1 MRTFFVLFDRE
12 LRSFFNTPIAYVVMV
27 FFLAVLGFQFHAGVM
42 TVNNRPDIPVT
53 ALQVCFESMFW
64 FPYMQCVSLIS
75 MRTFADE
82 FRMGTLETL
91 TTAPVRDWQVVLA
104 KFAGVFTFYLV
115 LLAPTTLYFVV
126 LKHFNGG
133 TASAAGMGA
142 FGSAY
147 LMLALIGMF
156 YTAIGCL
163 ASSLVRDQINAAAV
177 TFAFILVTFFI
188 TLFLTAS
195 LVVKSSAIRALAY
208 FLCPYWH
215 LHDACAGRVDTQQLV
230 LYPSLTILVL
240 FFTLQVFQYRKWQA

>member
-27 FFLAVLGFQFHAGVM
+27 FFLAVVGFQFHAGVM
-42 TVNNRPDIPVT
+42 TVNNRPDFPVT
-53 ALQVCFESMFW
+53 ALQICFESVFW

-133 TASAAGMGA
+133 GASSAGMGV
-142 FGSAY
+142 FGSCY

-156 YTAIGCL
+156 YTAVGCL
-163 ASSLVRDQINAAAV
+163 ASSLVRDQINAAAI
-177 TFAFILVTFFI
+177 TFAFIIGTFFL
-188 TLFLTAS
+188 TLFFTAPI
-195 LVVKSSAIRALAY
+195 LVKSPAIRALAY

-215 LHDACAGRVDTQQLV
+215 LHDACAGRIDTQQLV
-230 LYPSLTILVL
+230 LYPTLTILAL